1 MLKLKAFI
9 FDVDGTLADTEKD
22 GHRVAFNRAFK
33 EAELDWHW
41 SVDEYGD
48 LLSVTGGKER
58 IHHFLSLQHPEFL
71 KQQQQAGILDNLIKT
86 LHARKTH
93 FYTELLSDGA
103 IPLRTGVKR
112 LLLEMREQ
120 GFRLAI
126 ATTTTPA
133 NVTRLLESTLGKE
146 SIGWFEVI
154 AAGDIVP
161 NKKPAAD
168 IYDYA
173 LEQMN
178 LTADDCMAFE
188 DSSNGIQSSMGA
200 NLKTVITQN
209 HYTEEHDFTG
219 AAVVLD
225 HLGEPD
231 DACQCIAGDIG
242 DATFISVAELTKLF
256 AA

>member
-1 MLKLKAFI
+1 MSKLKAFI

-33 EAELDWHW
+33 EAERGWHW
-41 SVDEYGD
+41 SVDEYGE

-58 IHHFLSLQHPEFL
+58 ILHFLNLRHPEFL
-71 KQQQQAGILDNLIKT
+71 KQQQQAGSLDGLIKT

-93 FYTELLSDGA
+93 FYTELLAEGA

-112 LLLEMREQ
+112 LLNEMRER

-133 NVTRLLESTLGKE
+133 NVTSLLESTLSKD

-161 NKKPAAD
+161 EKKPAAD

-173 LEQMN
+173 LAQMN
-178 LTADDCMAFE
+178 LKADECMAFE
-188 DSSNGIQSSMGA
+188 DSSNGIQSSLGA
-200 NLKTVITQN
+200 HLKTVITQN
-209 HYTEEHDFTG
+209 HYTESHDFTG

-231 DACQCIAGDIG
+231 NACTCIAGDIG
-242 DATFISVAELTKLF
+242 DAAFISVDTLLTLF
-256 AA
+256 AE